1 MKNNLKIAI
10 KIDEDY
16 KTQKTPLKLRR
27 SCGENLLHYT
37 NEFNYIELRGVG
49 LKYMFRLW
57 NGVSVSDMCF
67 IVEWAKNNIDE
78 YRELTAH
85 HSNEENIIKFAKI
98 TPQECFFRGETTRDY
113 RRAGENTYYQLDGEL
128 IKLEGEF
135 ISRGISSNMKKCSG
149 CLKYVIEHFQGMTH
163 GDIGRLCCECMENYD
178 ECETC
183 EEIIRQEGTCPRCD
197 TFYSKLQGYN
207 DDDGEHTVPPKFMF
221 LDWIKGKFKRSGSE
235 IEGNNKRE
243 TALYIGDEHEVEC
256 RDTDEKYGVV
266 SEMCSYYRD
275 LLFYYTRD
283 GSLTDGVEIHSQP
296 MTHKAHKQRDWT
308 GFDNIREWGV
318 KSYDTATAGLHFHLN
333 RNAFTNF
340 HFLKFVKFI
349 NENIGFTLGIARR
362 KDMGNLNNYSPF
374 YYRTPHDIKRYMARR
389 YREFSGN
396 REMVCNVG
404 SRGAINLANQK
415 TVELRFF
422 GGSLEEVK
430 YKAKIDFV
438 QAVYEYTQ
446 DSSYTH
452 QGVKE
457 FTEYVNSN
465 NKFGAL
471 QKEFDTDNFKRVIEF
486 PKSQPNNLNY

>member
-1 MKNNLKIAI
+1 MEINIG
-10 KIDEDY
+10 IDRDFNTE
-16 KTQKTPLKLRR
+16 KTTLKLRR
-27 SCGENLLHYT
+27 KCGDALRYFS
-37 NEFNYIELRGVG
+37 NEFNYIEFRGLGVG
-49 LKYMFRLW
+49 RYQFRKYE
-57 NGVSVSDMCF
+57 GVSMDDFLF
-67 IVEWAKNNIDE
+67 IVEFAVKNTPEFKALINSHSDE
-78 YRELTAH
+78 NRVIRL
-85 HSNEENIIKFAKI
+85 AKI
-98 TPQECFFRGETTRDY
+98 RPETCFFTGEITRDY
-113 RRAGENTYYQLDGEL
+113 RKSGENTYYQLDGEL
-128 IKLEGEF
+128 IKLKSE
-135 ISRGISSNMKKCSG
+135 IVSRSITQSMLKCLDCG
-149 CLKYVIEHFQGMTH
+149 KYVIEYNQAMNHNQH
-163 GDIGRLCCECMENYD
+163 GKICFECEQNYLD
-178 ECETC
+178 CETC
-183 EEIIRQEGTCPRCD
+183 GEMSLNEDCVHCER
-197 TFYSKLQGYN
+197 FYSQLHDYETKA
-207 DDDGEHTVPPKFMF
+207 PRF
-221 LDWIKGKFKRSGSE
+221 LFFDWIKGKFTRSK
-235 IEGNNKRE
+235 IESQGNNKRE
-243 TALYIGDEHEVEC
+243 KALYIGDEHEVEC
-256 RDTDEKYGVV
+256 VESDDKYELVTTL
-266 SEMCSYYRD
+266 SKFYSN
-275 LLFYYTRD
+275 LLFYFTRD
-283 GSLTDGVEIHSQP
+283 SSLNSGVEIHSHP
-296 MTHKAHKQRDWT
+296 MTHKAHKQRKWG
-308 GFDNIREWGV
+308 GFEEIREWGV
-318 KSYDTATAGLHFHLN
+318 RSYDTETAGLHFHLN
-333 RNAFTNF
+333 RSAFTNF